1 MIGLMKVESKLNAR
15 ARNGLRSNG
24 ITTILMKT
32 YYVYITKKKVSYI
45 LCFKVFE
52 RKETKIKMNLF

>member
-15 ARNGLRSNG
+15 ARNGRRSDG

-45 LCFKVFE
+45 LYFKVFE
-52 RKETKIKMNLF
+52 RKETKIK

>member
-15 ARNGLRSNG
+15 ARNGRRSDG
-24 ITTILMKT
+24 ITTILMKI

-45 LCFKVFE
+45 FKVFE
-52 RKETKIKMNLF
+52 RKETKIK